1 MTLIGSQVKRSI
13 VIVVRAAT
21 GFGAVWE
28 VRRRPISPEEAE
40 AWSLRAQERRA
51 KLKADA
57 SATSW
62 PLAE

>member
-1 MTLIGSQVKRSI
+1 MTLVGSQVKRSI
-13 VIVVRAAT
+13 ITVVRAAA
-21 GFGAVWE
+21 GFAVWD
-28 VRRRPISPEEAE
+28 VRRRPVSAEEAE

>member
-1 MTLIGSQVKRSI
+1 MTLVGSQVKRSI
-13 VIVVRAAT
+13 ITVVRAAA
-21 GFGAVWE
+21 GFAVWD
-28 VRRRPISPEEAE
+28 VRPRPVSAEEAE